1 MIKIFI
7 VGYLIGLLVF
17 YTFAAFHQPVWAIV
31 YYLWDKSVGGGF
43 IGWAVIYK
51 YAKDYRV
58 YTAYTLLL
66 ATIRFV
72 WEIISAIT
80 GLSVN
85 NSWAVSI
92 LFIATVLIIS
102 VFILR
107 GDGRL
112 NKWLSKHLFS

>member
-1 MIKIFI
+1 MIKYLI
-7 VGYLIGLLVF
+7 VGYLLGLLVF
-17 YTFAAFHQPVWAIV
+17 YTFAAFHEPVWAIV
-31 YYLWDKSVGGGF
+31 YYLWDKSVGGSF

-66 ATIRFV
+66 ATTRFV

-85 NSWAVSI
+85 NSWAISI
-92 LFIATVLIIS
+92 LFIATVLVIS
-102 VFILR
+102 VIL
-107 GDGRL
+107 
-112 NKWLSKHLFS
+112 S